1 MIATTGAHIARS
13 APVRLAA
20 LAGSRGQASVELVAL
35 LPLVLIIGVAVLTL
49 LAARA
54 ASGQAAAAAQA
65 GAMAL
70 IQDADAREAA
80 RDALPSD
87 ARRRATIRLDGRK
100 VTVTVRPQTR
110 IGFLGDALS
119 ATVSAN
125 AGPEP
130 R

>member
-1 MIATTGAHIARS
+1 MKATRWRE
-13 APVRLAA
+13 VW
-20 LAGSRGQASVELVAL
+20 SRDGGQASVELVAL
-35 LPLVLIIGVAVLTL
+35 APVVLIVGVAILTL
-49 LAARA
+49 LAARG

-70 IQDADAREAA
+70 IQDTDPRDAA
-80 RDALPSD
+80 RDALPAE
-87 ARRRATIRLDGRK
+87 ARRRATIRLAGRA

-110 IGFLGDALS
+110 IGFFGDMLA
-119 ATVSAN
+119 ATASAN